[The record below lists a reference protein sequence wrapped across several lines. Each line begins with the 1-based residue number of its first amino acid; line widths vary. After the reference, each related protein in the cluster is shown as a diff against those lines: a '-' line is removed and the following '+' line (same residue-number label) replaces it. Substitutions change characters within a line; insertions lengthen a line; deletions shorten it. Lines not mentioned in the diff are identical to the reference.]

1 MQFTE
6 NSVSVQSTQSSI
18 IQNADKV
25 RKAAQAAQDQ
35 AKVVSE
41 APPEVLK
48 FPTDALPDAF
58 RKIVEVISV
67 EDNVPPD
74 YLVTSMLTIVGA
86 VAGNGYKALVKA
98 GYEVSPILW
107 TCLVGGSGK
116 GKSPAL
122 RFATKPLDKINAEL
136 VAKTQEKRN
145 ELDERIRQYEALDK
159 DGKAQTP
166 DPRKEEAPDY
176 LIKVDDYTREALV
189 HTLTHNPGGVFV
201 EQDEFVSFL
210 AGMNQYRAGTDRQF
224 FLSSYDNKS
233 WTHTRKGEG
242 SKIIPKLFFPILGG
256 TQPAKLPEL
265 AKGDGES
272 DGFMHRICFAY
283 ADGHKKQAL
292 NIKTSMQRDQA
303 YQAASARYDKYIQR
317 LGRLRKM
324 FDDDYPLK
332 GEDAIQYTHYA
343 PDAIPLV
350 VKYSEMIAERINHYD
365 ESGDGF
371 RQSMYAKS
379 ENLVHRIAFILELM
393 RYASTT
399 DYTGKIE
406 ICKASFESAERI
418 AEYFR
423 YSLLRTRET
432 LREARI
438 GKRVA
443 KNTNL
448 TYKDL
453 FEPGVV
459 YQTGQVVSKITEHI
473 GVSERTAKR
482 KLDEYFESTGHG
494 KWKLRA

>member
-1 MQFTE
+1 MNVKSQTPPKAE
-6 NSVSVQSTQSSI
+6 QLKAAIKAEAKQASI
-18 IQNADKV
+18 IQ
-25 RKAAQAAQDQ
+25 
-35 AKVVSE
+35 SE

-74 YLVTSMLTIVGA
+74 YLAAAMLTVIGA
-86 VAGNGYKALVKA
+86 VAGNGYKARVKA

-122 RFATKPLDKINAEL
+122 RFVTKPLDKINAEL
-136 VAKTQEKRN
+136 VAKSKEERN
-145 ELDERIRQYEALDK
+145 ELDERIRQYAALDK
-159 DGKAQTP
+159 DSKAQTP
-166 DPRKEEAPDY
+166 DPQKEEAPDY

-189 HTLTHNPGGVFV
+189 HTLTHNPAGVFV

-265 AKGDGES
+265 AKQDGEA

-283 ADGHKKQAL
+283 ADNHKKQAL
-292 NIKTSMQRDQA
+292 NIKTSMHRDQA
-303 YQAASARYDKYIQR
+303 YQSAASRYDKYIQR

-324 FDDDYPLK
+324 FTDEYLLK
-332 GEDAIQYTHYA
+332 GEDAIQYARYA
-343 PDAIPLV
+343 PDTIPLV
-350 VKYSEMIAERINHYD
+350 VKHSEMIAERINYYSD
-365 ESGDGF
+365 SGDGF

-379 ENLVHRIAFILELM
+379 ENLVHRIAFVLELM
-393 RYASTT
+393 RYAANET
-399 DYTGKIE
+399 TGKIE
-406 ICKASFESAERI
+406 ICKASFEGAERI
-418 AEYFR
+418 AKYFR
-423 YSLLRTRET
+423 YSLLRTRER

-453 FEPGVV
+453 FEPDVV
-459 YQTGQVVSKITEHI
+459 YKTSQIVSKITEHI

-482 KLDEYFESTGHG
+482 KLDECFESAGHG
-494 KWKLRA
+494 KWKLST